1 MGVISAAPAEL
12 AAGALVPELL
22 GELLELLEL
31 QAAISVA
38 AATAATAVMVAREAP
53 TPRRLR
59 NVMGTSRCAL
69 SESAART
76 CAAA

>member
-1 MGVISAAPAEL
+1 MGVIPAAPAEL
-12 AAGALVPELL
+12 AAVALVPELL
-22 GELLELLEL
+22 GELLEL

-38 AATAATAVMVAREAP
+38 AATAATAVMAAREAP

-69 SESAART
+69 SGSAART